1 MRIVFLPHVPFC
13 FSFSLSQ
20 ERIGCVLMRASK
32 VQTRVSGEDWEA
44 LEEGSIIRI
53 YHMKKNLF
61 SVKN

>member
-1 MRIVFLPHVPFC
+1 M
-13 FSFSLSQ
+13 
-20 ERIGCVLMRASK
+20 
-32 VQTRVSGEDWEA
+32 QTRVSGEDWEA